1 MNQSK
6 YLNCPGAYLC
16 IFLEGLWL
24 PTTKCQNFL
33 DYCSLFS
40 NFFPTFYNCVD
51 SDSWSWPR
59 LLHVLASRHW
69 LTFSIFKQNLQTLWN
84 DDWVYLGVCVC
95 VCSRCMISMLCSV
108 CTFFQIYNS
117 IIIYNPRIFVNKDYY
132 TYIYIYILPQSVFTH
147 MDMPVKLQNN
157 TSKNT

>member
-1 MNQSK
+1 MNRSK
-6 YLNCPGAYLC
+6 YLNCPRAYLR

-84 DDWVYLGVCVC
+84 DDWVYLGVCIPIWFPC
-95 VCSRCMISMLCSV
+95 YSV
-108 CTFFQIYNS
+108 CTFFRIYNIVQS
-117 IIIYNPRIFVNKDYY
+117 KILKRWTSFV
-132 TYIYIYILPQSVFTH
+132 TMWHIL
-147 MDMPVKLQNN
+147 LA
-157 TSKNT
+157 